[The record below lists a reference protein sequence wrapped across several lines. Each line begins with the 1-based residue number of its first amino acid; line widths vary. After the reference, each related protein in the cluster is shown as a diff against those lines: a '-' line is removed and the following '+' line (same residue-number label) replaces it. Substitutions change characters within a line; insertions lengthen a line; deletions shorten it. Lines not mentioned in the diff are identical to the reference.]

1 MLWTGSTQWPNA
13 FAVRSYFDVAIVI
26 SDSVIGSEF
35 ALCLA
40 ALALAAFAQG
50 VFGLGFAMIATP
62 LLALIL
68 NYQAAIF
75 MAAVPLLVLASYWLL
90 INRRMVI
97 RSGVPWTLL
106 PGIAGG
112 AAVGV
117 AAQIALPQRA
127 SLLLLAALLVLSV
140 AIPWI
145 LGRWHQVASD
155 RMRRAAPLFGALAG
169 ITEAALNVGAPF
181 VVLFAALSRLSRVQ
195 QMVALNLCFCVGKA
209 IQVALLLAVAPA
221 PVSGI
226 SLPLGVVVC
235 LVFFRLGDHLAGRF
249 PEDSFRQGLRF
260 FLCVMAALLVV
271 RASLAP

>member
-26 SDSVIGSEF
+26 SDSVIGSEL

-169 ITEAALNVGAPF
+169 ITGGALNVGAPF

>member
-1 MLWTGSTQWPNA
+1 MLWTGSTQRPNA
-13 FAVRSYFDVAIVI
+13 FAVRSYFDVAAVI
-26 SDSVIGSEF
+26 SDSVIGFEL

-145 LGRWHQVASD
+145 LGRWHQVASNS
-155 RMRRAAPLFGALAG
+155 MRSAAPLFGALAG

-209 IQVALLLAVAPA
+209 IQVALLLTVAPA
-221 PVSGI
+221 PVSGM
-226 SLPLGVVVC
+226 SLTLGVVVC
-235 LVFFRLGDHLAGRF
+235 LVFFRLGDHLACRF
-249 PEDSFRQGLRF
+249 HEDSFRQGLRF

-271 RASLAP
+271 RASLAS

>member
-26 SDSVIGSEF
+26 SDSVIGSEL

-140 AIPWI
+140 GA
-145 LGRWHQVASD
+145 VAS
-155 RMRRAAPLFGALAG
+155 
-169 ITEAALNVGAPF
+169 
-181 VVLFAALSRLSRVQ
+181 SS
-195 QMVALNLCFCVGKA
+195 
-209 IQVALLLAVAPA
+209 
-221 PVSGI
+221 
-226 SLPLGVVVC
+226 
-235 LVFFRLGDHLAGRF
+235 
-249 PEDSFRQGLRF
+249 
-260 FLCVMAALLVV
+260 
-271 RASLAP
+271 

>member
-26 SDSVIGSEF
+26 SDSVIGSEL

-235 LVFFRLGDHLAGRF
+235 LVFFRLGDHFAGRF